1 MSLVLPAKMM
11 GPAAGR
17 IVPFNAALARAIPL
31 CGPRTG
37 PAAPGTRPNSGRPAR
52 AQLEQLLEREGSV
65 AWAVDGRYVRLGPA
79 VTSNPEFNGDLL
91 DERQS
96 VMVGNGSHAAA
107 FATVRDSLGGLAT
120 AEFLRATPA
129 GKGPT
134 RSMGAS

>member
-1 MSLVLPAKMM
+1 M
-11 GPAAGR
+11 
-17 IVPFNAALARAIPL
+17 
-31 CGPRTG
+31 
-37 PAAPGTRPNSGRPAR
+37 
-52 AQLEQLLEREGSV
+52 
-65 AWAVDGRYVRLGPA
+65 DGRYVRLGPA